1 MVYYHNRKDAKV
13 HIKDLNIYISSLKIC
28 KLNSEKEEL
37 KMRERRNKWNTKE
50 DDRKND
56 TNDQG
61 KDNINEKR
69 VRYIN
74 TDIIDIIKVL

>member
-1 MVYYHNRKDAKV
+1 
-13 HIKDLNIYISSLKIC
+13 
-28 KLNSEKEEL
+28 
-37 KMRERRNKWNTKE
+37 MRERRNKWNTKE